1 MAFIPSASINITVW
15 SVIYIRGDIRPSSCK
30 KKVTCWNYPAMSS
43 SIRYGPMVATLEDWP
58 WSSYPANTGQAHAQH
73 WLDTDWLLSQFGS
86 QRSDAIINY
95 RQFVMAGK
103 GLPSALKN
111 IKHQLVLGDD
121 AFVKKH
127 CQPNQSETLR
137 EVSKAHRK
145 SVALTLE
152 EYRILHSDRNLAMA
166 KAYLSGA
173 YTMAEIGK
181 FFAVHY
187 MTVSRAVRKIE

>member
-1 MAFIPSASINITVW
+1 
-15 SVIYIRGDIRPSSCK
+15 
-30 KKVTCWNYPAMSS
+30 
-43 SIRYGPMVATLEDWP
+43 
-58 WSSYPANTGQAHAQH
+58 
-73 WLDTDWLLSQFGS
+73 
-86 QRSDAIINY
+86 
-95 RQFVMAGK
+95 MAGK

-111 IKHQLVLGDD
+111 IKHQLLLGDD

-152 EYRILHSDRNLAMA
+152 EYRTLHPDRDMAMA
-166 KAYLSGA
+166 NAYLSGA

-187 MTVSRAVRKIE
+187 MAVSRAVIKTE